1 MIGME
6 GKMLR
11 SERLAYRLLNPSDK
25 VALGEMLSDRI
36 VTEPAGFL
44 PPEDI
49 DSFFETLTAYNTALG
64 VLRDGELIGYIR
76 VNKYVSDHSHHRDK
90 TCVSTGFVINKKYHG
105 KGYGTE
111 TLQTVTEYLKNR
123 FDLCFADHFE
133 GNEPSKRVIE
143 KCGYKY
149 FEKYTMY
156 FDELGREITCLS
168 YVI

>member
-6 GKMLR
+6 GKTLR
-11 SERLAYRLLNPSDK
+11 SERLTYRLLDPSDK
-25 VALGEMLSDRI
+25 AALGDMLSDRS
-36 VTEPAGFL
+36 VTEQAGFL

-49 DSFFETLTAYNTALG
+49 ESFFETLTANDTALA

-76 VNKYVSDHSHHRDK
+76 VNKYVPDHPDYKDK
-90 TCVSTGFVINKKYHG
+90 VCVSTGFVINKKYHG

-111 TLQTVTEYLKNR
+111 MLKTVTEYLKSR
-123 FDLCFADHFE
+123 FDLCFADHFK

-149 FEKYTMY
+149 FEEYTMY
-156 FDELGREITCLS
+156 FDELGREITCCS